1 MKTTQS
7 TSTVI
12 SIMKDIFLNEKP
24 VMTLVVIRRHRDEV
38 YCSVVSKRIDT
49 TYAHTVKI
57 ISKLEDKGL
66 IKSKKKGRKKFLELT
81 DKGEE
86 YADLF
91 IDLLDLIERRP
102 DGKDEEGLN
111 KLGGD
116 SIINK

>member
-1 MKTTQS
+1 
-7 TSTVI
+7 
-12 SIMKDIFLNEKP
+12 MKDIFLNEKP
-24 VMTLVVIRRHRDEV
+24 VMTLVVIRRNRDDV

-66 IKSKKKGRKKFLELT
+66 INSEKKGRKKFLKLT

-102 DGKDEEGLN
+102 NGKDEKSPN

>member
-1 MKTTQS
+1 MKE
-7 TSTVI
+7 
-12 SIMKDIFLNEKP
+12 IFLNEKP
-24 VMTLVVIRRHRDEV
+24 VMTLVVIRRHRDDV

-66 IKSKKKGRKKFLELT
+66 IKSEKKGRKKFLKLT

-91 IDLLDLIERRP
+91 IDLLDLLEKKP
-102 DGKDEEGLN
+102 NGGDEENPN
-111 KLGGD
+111 KLGGG

>member
-1 MKTTQS
+1 M
-7 TSTVI
+7 
-12 SIMKDIFLNEKP
+12 
-24 VMTLVVIRRHRDEV
+24 
-38 YCSVVSKRIDT
+38 
-49 TYAHTVKI
+49 HTVKI

-86 YADLF
+86 YPDLF

>member
-1 MKTTQS
+1 
-7 TSTVI
+7 
-12 SIMKDIFLNEKP
+12 MKDIFLNEKP
-24 VMTLVVIRRHRDEV
+24 VMTLVVIRRHRDDV

-81 DKGEE
+81 DKGQE

-91 IDLLDLIERRP
+91 IELLDLIERRP
-102 DGKDEEGLN
+102 NGKDEEGTK